1 MNKIMNTKEEGV
13 KRTMPTNLRSLRT
26 NLSTRNSKK
35 LSLSQLRTEIRLRVR
50 TNTSNKI
57 FSASLVLEMKT
68 ILPYINRTNCSFYK
82 IN

>member
-1 MNKIMNTKEEGV
+1 MTTKEEGV

-57 FSASLVLEMKT
+57 SSASLVLEMKT